1 MINIKRLEGEYMELI
16 EETAGGKRPMV
27 ALIREWSRIQKELTD
42 LAEAGGIDPDEA
54 DRLLDRLFTAIDNKL
69 EQM

>member
-69 EQM
+69 AKM

>member
-1 MINIKRLEGEYMELI
+1 MINIKRLEGEYRELI

-27 ALIREWSRIQKELTD
+27 GLIRLWSQTQKELTD

>member
-1 MINIKRLEGEYMELI
+1 MINIKRLECEYLEEI
-16 EETAGGKRPMV
+16 KETAGGKRPMV
-27 ALIREWSRIQKELTD
+27 GLIREWSRIQKELTD